1 MKYSY
6 IDLFA
11 GCGGLSEGFEKSKIF
26 EGLAFVEWEKYP
38 CETLKKRLEEKWKY
52 KNTNEI
58 VIRFD
63 IQRTKELLNGWENDD
78 NFKSGIG
85 LKKTIGKTKV
95 DLVIG
100 GPPCQAYSIAG
111 RVRDNNKMNDDYR
124 NYLFES
130 YLEVVKSFKPKLI
143 VFENVEGILS
153 AKPGGVSIIDRI
165 SASFHKVGYDI
176 STKLREEAMFNVAEY
191 GIPQNRK
198 RIIILGVS
206 MKYYGSNSQ
215 KVLNDFYQNI
225 IPSFKV
231 KKKKTVED
239 SIYDLPKILPLKS
252 PTRKESHK
260 VIQKMNIL
268 NHFPRFHSQR
278 DIKIFSELAKDV
290 ENGSKNYS
298 DVQSLIELYKKV
310 TGKESKFHKYNVLNR
325 KKPSNTIPAH
335 LYKDGLRH
343 IHPDHEQGRSI
354 TVREAAR
361 LQTFPDDMEF
371 IGSMGEQ
378 YKMIGNA
385 VPPLFSEILSNG
397 ITQLLKKYNNVIL

>member
-1 MKYSY
+1 MKYNY

-11 GCGGLSEGFEKSKIF
+11 GCGGLSEGFEKSKKF
-26 EGLAFVEWEKYP
+26 EGVSFVEWEKFP
-38 CETLKKRLEEKWKY
+38 CETLVERLKNKWGY
-52 KNTNEI
+52 NNANEI

-63 IQRTKELLNGWENDD
+63 IQRTEELLNGWKNDVE
-78 NFKSGIG
+78 FGTGKG
-85 LKKTIGKTKV
+85 LKKIIGDKKI

-130 YLEVVKSFKPKLI
+130 YLEVVKKFNPKLI

-153 AKPGGVSIIDRI
+153 AKPGGISIIDRI
-165 SASFHKVGYDI
+165 AKSFHKLGYDI
-176 STKLREEAMFNVAEY
+176 STDLRNDAMFNVSEY

-206 MKYYGSNSQ
+206 KKYFGNKTQ
-215 KVLNDFYQNI
+215 QILRDFYTEI
-225 IPSFKV
+225 IPLYKV
-231 KKKKTVED
+231 NTKRTVKEA
-239 SIYDLPKILPLKS
+239 IGDLPKLLPLKN
-252 PTRKESHK
+252 PTNKLSHQIHSNSK
-260 VIQKMNIL
+260 IL
-268 NHFPRFHSQR
+268 NHTPRFHSQR

-290 ENGSKNYS
+290 KNGSKKYP
-298 DVQSLIELYKKV
+298 DVFSLIQLYKKV
-310 TGKESKFHKYNVLNR
+310 TGKESKFHKYNVLDEN
-325 KKPSNTIPAH
+325 KPSNTIPAH

-343 IHPDHEQGRSI
+343 IHPDPIQGRSI

-361 LQTFPDDMEF
+361 IQTFSDDMKF
-371 IGSMGEQ
+371 LGSMGEQ

-385 VPPLFSEILSNG
+385 VPPLFSEIISNG
-397 ITQLLKKYNNVIL
+397 IIQIFNKYK

>member
-1 MKYSY
+1 MKYNY

-11 GCGGLSEGFEKSKIF
+11 GCGGLSEGFEKAKIF
-26 EGLAFVEWEKYP
+26 EGLAFIEWEKAP
-38 CETLKKRLEEKWKY
+38 CLTLKKRLTQKWKY
-52 KNTNEI
+52 KNANDI

-63 IQRTKELLNGWENDD
+63 IQRTDELLNGWEDD
-78 NFKSGIG
+78 GEFDSGVG
-85 LKKTIGKTKV
+85 LNELIKDKTV

-111 RVRDNNKMNDDYR
+111 RVRDNNNMNDDYR

-130 YLEVVKSFKPKLI
+130 YLEVVKRFKPKLI

-165 SASFHKVGYDI
+165 SDSFHEFGYDI
-176 STKLREEAMFNVAEY
+176 SSKLREEAMFNVVDY

-206 MKYYGSNSQ
+206 KEYYGTDTKNI
-215 KVLNDFYQNI
+215 LNDFYQNI
-225 IPSFKV
+225 IPSYKV
-231 KKKKTVED
+231 NNKVTVED
-239 SIYDLPKILPLKS
+239 SISDLPKLLPLS
-252 PTRKESHK
+252 TPTKKESHRSDLNNK
-260 VIQKMNIL
+260 IL
-268 NHFPRFHSQR
+268 NHVPRFHSQR
-278 DIKIFSELAKDV
+278 DVNIFSELARDV
-290 ENGSKNYS
+290 ENGSIKYP
-298 DVQSLIELYKKV
+298 DVKSLIELYKNV
-310 TGKESKFHKYNVLNR
+310 TGKESKFHKYNVLNN

-343 IHPDHEQGRSI
+343 IHPDPIQGRSI

-361 LQTFPDDMEF
+361 IQSFPDDMEF
-371 IGSMGEQ
+371 LGSMGEQ

-385 VPPLFSEILSNG
+385 VPPLFSEVLSNS
-397 ITQLLKKYNNVIL
+397 IIKLFKKYEP

>member
-1 MKYSY
+1 MKYNY

-11 GCGGLSEGFEKSKIF
+11 GCGGLSEGFEKSKKF
-26 EGLAFVEWEKYP
+26 KGVSFVEWEKFP
-38 CETLKKRLEEKWKY
+38 CETLVERLKTKWGY
-52 KNTNEI
+52 NNANEI

-63 IQRTKELLNGWENDD
+63 IQRTEELLNGWKNDVE
-78 NFKSGIG
+78 FGTGKG
-85 LKKTIGKTKV
+85 LKKIIGDKKI

-130 YLEVVKSFKPKLI
+130 YLEVVKKFNPKLI

-153 AKPGGVSIIDRI
+153 AKPGGISIIDRI
-165 SASFHKVGYDI
+165 AKSFHKLGYDI
-176 STKLREEAMFNVAEY
+176 STDLRNDAMFNVSEY

-206 MKYYGSNSQ
+206 KKYFGNKTQ
-215 KVLNDFYQNI
+215 QILRDFYTEI
-225 IPSFKV
+225 IPLYKV
-231 KKKKTVED
+231 NAKRTVKET
-239 SIYDLPKILPLKS
+239 IGDLPKLLPLKN
-252 PTRKESHK
+252 PTNKLSHQ
-260 VIQKMNIL
+260 IHSNSNFL
-268 NHFPRFHSQR
+268 NHTPRFHSQR

-290 ENGSKNYS
+290 KNGSKKYP
-298 DVQSLIELYKKV
+298 DVFSLIQLYKKV
-310 TGKESKFHKYNVLNR
+310 TGKESKFHKYNVLDEN
-325 KKPSNTIPAH
+325 KPSNTIPAH

-343 IHPDHEQGRSI
+343 IHPDPIQGRSI

-361 LQTFPDDMEF
+361 IQTFSDDMKF

-385 VPPLFSEILSNG
+385 VPPLFSEIISNG
-397 ITQLLKKYNNVIL
+397 IIHIFNKYK

>member
-1 MKYSY
+1 MKYNY

-11 GCGGLSEGFEKSKIF
+11 GCGGLSEGFEKSKLF
-26 EGLAFVEWEKYP
+26 DGVAFVEWEKFP

-52 KNTNEI
+52 KKVEEK

-63 IQRTKELLNGWENDD
+63 IQRTKELLNGWKDD
-78 NFKSGIG
+78 HEFKSGIG
-85 LKKTIGKTKV
+85 LKKLIGNKEV

-130 YLEVVKSFKPKLI
+130 YLEVVKCFKPKLI

-165 SASFHKVGYDI
+165 SDSFQKVGYDI
-176 STKLREEAMFNVAEY
+176 STKLREEAMFNVSEY

-206 MKYYGSNSQ
+206 KKYYDSKTQ

-231 KKKKTVED
+231 KKKITVED
-239 SIYDLPKILPLKS
+239 SIYDLPKLLPLSS
-252 PTRKESHK
+252 PTKKESHK
-260 VIQKMNIL
+260 IIQNSKIL
-268 NHFPRFHSQR
+268 NHYPRFHSQR

-290 ENGSKNYS
+290 ENGSKKYP

-310 TGKESKFHKYNVLNR
+310 TGKESKFHKYNVLN
-325 KKPSNTIPAH
+325 KNKPSNTIPAH

-343 IHPDHEQGRSI
+343 IHPDYKQGRSI

-361 LQTFPDDMEF
+361 LQSFPDDMEF

-385 VPPLFSEILSNG
+385 VPPLFSEILSKG
-397 ITQLLKKYNNVIL
+397 IIQLLKKHK

>member
-1 MKYSY
+1 MKYNY

-26 EGLAFVEWEKYP
+26 EGLAFIEWEKYP
-38 CETLKKRLEEKWKY
+38 CLTLKKRLDQKWKY
-52 KNTNEI
+52 KNAEEI

-63 IQRTKELLNGWENDD
+63 IQRTNELLNGWKNDVEFD
-78 NFKSGIG
+78 SGIG
-85 LKKTIGKTKV
+85 LNQLIKDKNV

-165 SASFHKVGYDI
+165 SDSFRELGYDI
-176 STKLREEAMFNVAEY
+176 STNLREDAMFNVVDY

-206 MKYYGSNSQ
+206 KECYGTDTQNIL
-215 KVLNDFYQNI
+215 KDFYQNI
-225 IPSFKV
+225 MPSYKV
-231 KKKKTVED
+231 NKKVTVED
-239 SIYDLPKILPLKS
+239 SISDLPKLLPLSTPSK
-252 PTRKESHK
+252 KESHRSVLSNK
-260 VIQKMNIL
+260 VL
-268 NHFPRFHSQR
+268 NHLPRFHSQR
-278 DIKIFSELAKDV
+278 DVNIFSELAKDV
-290 ENGSKNYS
+290 ENGSVKYP
-298 DVQSLIELYKKV
+298 DVKSLIELYKNV
-310 TGKESKFHKYNVLNR
+310 TGKESKFHKYNVLNN

-343 IHPDHEQGRSI
+343 IHPDPNQGRSI

-361 LQTFPDDMEF
+361 IQTFPDDMEF
-371 IGSMGEQ
+371 LGSMGEQ

-385 VPPLFSEILSNG
+385 VPPLFSELLSNS
-397 ITQLLKKYNNVIL
+397 IIKIFKKYEP

>member
-1 MKYSY
+1 MRYKY

-11 GCGGLSEGFEKSKIF
+11 GCGGLSEGFEKSKVF
-26 EGLAFVEWEKYP
+26 EGVAYVEWEKYP
-38 CETLKKRLEEKWKY
+38 CQTLKKRLEEKWKY
-52 KNTNEI
+52 TNTNEI
-58 VIRFD
+58 VIQFD
-63 IQRTKELLNGWENDD
+63 IQRTKELLNGWKDD
-78 NFKSGIG
+78 KDFKSGIG
-85 LKKTIGKTKV
+85 LKKIIGETKV
-95 DLVIG
+95 DLLIG

-111 RVRDNNKMNDDYR
+111 RVRDENKMNNDYR

-165 SASFHKVGYDI
+165 SDSFHKVGYDL
-176 STKLREEAMFNVAEY
+176 SSNLREEAIFNMSEY

-206 MKYYGSNSQ
+206 KKHYGSNSQ
-215 KVLNDFYQNI
+215 KVLKDFYEKI

-231 KKKKTVED
+231 KKKATVED
-239 SIYDLPKILPLKS
+239 SIFDLPKLLPLSS
-252 PTRKESHK
+252 PTKKESHK
-260 VIQKMNIL
+260 IVQNGKIL
-268 NHFPRFHSQR
+268 NHSPRFHSQR

-290 ENGSKNYS
+290 ENGSKKYP
-298 DVQSLIELYKKV
+298 DVQSLLDLYKKV
-310 TGKESKFHKYNVLNR
+310 TGKESKFHKYNVLKRN
-325 KKPSNTIPAH
+325 KPSNTIPAH

-343 IHPDHEQGRSI
+343 IHPDHKQARSI

-397 ITQLLKKYNNVIL
+397 IIQLLNKHK